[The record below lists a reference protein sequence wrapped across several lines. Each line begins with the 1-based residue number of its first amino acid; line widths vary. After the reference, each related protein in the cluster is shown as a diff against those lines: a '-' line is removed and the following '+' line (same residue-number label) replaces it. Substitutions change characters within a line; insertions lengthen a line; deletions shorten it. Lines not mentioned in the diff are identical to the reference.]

1 MQVKARAVLAGA
13 ASFLPILRSRVC
25 RGTGGTGSARYCYS
39 VWLRHAV
46 HAHRCGLNPLVRTL
60 AEVGPGDSLGIG
72 LAALLSGADRYVALD
87 AKAHAAARSNV
98 AVFDDLVRLFR
109 ERAPV
114 PSDQEFPGL
123 QPKLDRYDFPHHILS
138 EEVLGGALS
147 PRRVALIRAALEAGS
162 RPHDGIRV
170 DYFAPWSE
178 CDKLAPGSVD
188 LVISQAVLEHVD
200 DVAGT
205 CRALHRLLKPGGF
218 MSHNIDFRSHGLTRD
233 WHGHWT
239 LTDATWA
246 LVRGSRPYL
255 INRLPH
261 SAHLE
266 AMVAAGFRI
275 AADLR
280 REAAAARRQDLAR
293 RFQRL
298 SDRDLMTSGALIL
311 AIKPVH
317 PAGGL
322 R

>member
-1 MQVKARAVLAGA
+1 
-13 ASFLPILRSRVC
+13 
-25 RGTGGTGSARYCYS
+25 
-39 VWLRHAV
+39 
-46 HAHRCGLNPLVRTL
+46 
-60 AEVGPGDSLGIG
+60 
-72 LAALLSGADRYVALD
+72 
-87 AKAHAAARSNV
+87 
-98 AVFDDLVRLFR
+98 
-109 ERAPV
+109 
-114 PSDQEFPGL
+114 
-123 QPKLDRYDFPHHILS
+123 
-138 EEVLGGALS
+138 
-147 PRRVALIRAALEAGS
+147 
-162 RPHDGIRV
+162 
-170 DYFAPWSE
+170 
-178 CDKLAPGSVD
+178 
-188 LVISQAVLEHVD
+188 
-200 DVAGT
+200 
-205 CRALHRLLKPGGF
+205 
-218 MSHNIDFRSHGLTRD
+218 
-233 WHGHWT
+233 